1 MLLFIRRVTEDFS
14 FGSPNE
20 SGMQVDFLRTLDNC
34 LYILHVNIFFVVTV
48 VIDLHYVYKQQKC
61 VKVRPLYIID
71 HYSFDITLFCK
82 EQI

>member
-20 SGMQVDFLRTLDNC
+20 SGMQMDFLRRLDNC
-34 LYILHVNIFFVVTV
+34 LYILPVNIFLLL
-48 VIDLHYVYKQQKC
+48 VIALHYVYKQQKC
-61 VKVRPLYIID
+61 VKVRPLYIIGRNSSD
-71 HYSFDITLFCK
+71 VTLFCK